1 MKDSPPRIEK
11 EKDKVEDKKKPT
23 PNKKTFKGLCIN
35 CDHRF
40 TCTLPRPES
49 GVWYCEEYE

>member
-1 MKDSPPRIEK
+1 LKDPPPK
-11 EKDKVEDKKKPT
+11 TEKDKNKLPAPKKQ
-23 PNKKTFKGLCIN
+23 TFKGLCIN

>member
-1 MKDSPPRIEK
+1 MKDNPAPN
-11 EKDKVEDKKKPT
+11 EKDKDKDKKAQT
-23 PNKKTFKGLCIN
+23 AEKTRVFKGLCIN
-35 CDHRF
+35 CEHRF